1 MGKTWT
7 VFVREYVERVR
18 SKWFII
24 GTIFGPLLF
33 GAIMILP
40 AVLGARTKASRDVSN
55 VVVLD
60 ATGTDLGRRVADRL
74 SGGLQGDT
82 ALARVVPVA
91 PPALAEA
98 ESTATR
104 QVMAKEIQGYFVLDS
119 ATLAGR
125 SARYAGR
132 NASSISDLDQLRTAA
147 RQAVLAYRL
156 ETAGLDVDRVQS
168 LTDMRLS
175 LDAERITDEGRGGSG
190 IANTI
195 FGMLVA
201 VLLYFSIFLYGI
213 NVMRGVQEE
222 KQTRV
227 AEVVLSSAPADALL
241 GGKVLGIG
249 AVGLTQMVIWV
260 AAAAALAKWRGA
272 ILGAFGVP
280 ALSIPLPSISAGAV
294 VLLLLFF
301 VLGYLLYASLFA
313 AVGSMVNSD
322 QDAQTAAQPVIMLLV
337 ASVLFLQPVMQNPSS
352 RLAEIVSWIPFTAPV
367 MMPMRMTLVA
377 IPPLELGAVLV
388 GIAATVAV
396 VIWLAARIYRVGLLM
411 YGKRPSL
418 GELARWVRRA

>member
-40 AVLGARTKASRDVSN
+40 AVLGARTKASRDVSD

-74 SGGLQGDT
+74 SGGPMGDT
-82 ALARVVPVA
+82 TLARVVPVA
-91 PPALAEA
+91 PAQLAAA
-98 ESTATR
+98 ESTTTR

-156 ETAGLDVDRVQS
+156 ETAGLDVDRVQA
-168 LTDMRLS
+168 LTEMKLS

-190 IANTI
+190 IANTL
-195 FGMLVA
+195 FGVVVA
-201 VLLYFSIFLYGI
+201 MLLYFSIFLYGI

-249 AVGLTQMVIWV
+249 AVGLTQMLIW
-260 AAAAALAKWRGA
+260 AAAGVALAKWRGA
-272 ILGAFGVP
+272 ILGALGVP
-280 ALSIPLPSISAGAV
+280 ALSFPLPSISMGAI

-313 AVGSMVNSD
+313 AVGAMVNSD
-322 QDAQTAAQPVIMLLV
+322 QDAQTAAQPVIMLLI

-377 IPPLELGAVLV
+377 IPPLELAAVLL
-388 GIAATVAV
+388 GIALTVAV